1 MTTTRPAR
9 KRGSRAEVPIT
20 REAIVDAA
28 FRMIDERGS
37 EGFSMRS
44 LATEL
49 GVYPATLYWHVGD
62 RARVLGLVEQRWLES
77 IEQPDDNIDWRVWM
91 RELGRSYRANAQRHP
106 NVARIISIERARN
119 TDAMVIPDAVLGRLA
134 GLGLT
139 GDMLVHTYNAVVGAV
154 QGFVVMELARIAEPD
169 ADSARD
175 TEHELRSLDP
185 ERFPNI
191 TANFDVVA
199 DRVLSVRWSDGA
211 QSPLDGSFEQL
222 LTMLIGGVEVLV
234 SPLQ

>member
-1 MTTTRPAR
+1 
-9 KRGSRAEVPIT
+9 
-20 REAIVDAA
+20 
-28 FRMIDERGS
+28 
-37 EGFSMRS
+37 
-44 LATEL
+44 
-49 GVYPATLYWHVGD
+49 
-62 RARVLGLVEQRWLES
+62 VLGLVEQQWLES
-77 IEQPDDNIDWRVWM
+77 IEQPDDDVDWRVWM
-91 RELGRSYRANAQRHP
+91 RELGRRYRANAQRHP

-134 GLGLT
+134 SLGLT
-139 GDMLVHTYNAVVGAV
+139 GDTLVHTYNAVVGAV

-175 TEHELRSLDP
+175 TEQELRNLDP

-191 TANFDVVA
+191 TEHFDVVA

-222 LTMLIGGVEVLV
+222 LTMLIGGVEALV